1 MVFANPERGR
11 RSALAGREMIRW
23 IVEGRLGT
31 APGDSIAR
39 DCPFHVV
46 DTRAMVDKRGNS
58 ADDLLD
64 KIREGVAELENGGS
78 VVVVCDFGVSRSNTI
93 AAGILAEWR
102 GLEFDVAVA
111 QVIATTGEQAVKL
124 EMVDSLRAALRKSP
138 ASVRQDGIL
147 ITGSSGFLGAALRD
161 RLADSHRVVAPD
173 RATVDLLGPVVHLD
187 RYCRDN
193 EIGKIIHLAY
203 PRIYTNNDAMGHS
216 LTMLRGILDVCKSL
230 GIHLVLP
237 SGAVV
242 FSAYRS
248 SSMIADVNTTMRPRG
263 VYGETKFLEEVL
275 VQNARANGEVNSTI
289 VRISPTFGPQS
300 LRPRLIWFA
309 YRRLKEGRPIVTHR
323 YRNGL
328 PSLQLL
334 YIDDAIEGLACI
346 IEKKGNAPIYHLG
359 GDFSHEPR
367 EIINEMAEILGCHA
381 AIEETS
387 IDDDIANVF
396 LDWSA
401 TETEFGWR
409 PTTTLSDGL
418 RRTLACAA
426 APEIQSGK
434 GE

>member
-1 MVFANPERGR
+1 
-11 RSALAGREMIRW
+11 MIRW
-23 IVEGRLGT
+23 IVQGRLGT
-31 APGDSIAR
+31 APGDSIAHGG
-39 DCPFHVV
+39 PYHVV

-58 ADDLLD
+58 ADELLAT
-64 KIREGVAELENGGS
+64 IREGVAELERGGS

-102 GLEFDVAVA
+102 GMEFDAAAA

-124 EMVDSLRAALRKSP
+124 EMVDSLRAVLRKS
-138 ASVRQDGIL
+138 ATSVRQDGIL
-147 ITGSSGFLGAALRD
+147 ITGGSGFLGTALRD

-203 PRIYTNNDAMGHS
+203 PRIYTNNDAMGQS
-216 LTMLRGILDVCKSL
+216 LTILRGILDVCKSL

-275 VQNARANGEVNSTI
+275 VQNARANGEVNSTV

-300 LRPRLIWFA
+300 LRPRLIRFA
-309 YRRLKEGRPIVTHR
+309 HLRLKEGRPIVTHR

-334 YIDDAIEGLACI
+334 YIDDAVEGLARI
-346 IEKKGNAPIYHLG
+346 IEKKRNAPIYHLG
-359 GDFSHEPR
+359 GNFFHEPR
-367 EIINEMAEILGCHA
+367 EIIGKIGEILGCHA
-381 AIEETS
+381 AIEETN
-387 IDDDIANVF
+387 IDDDVANVF

-401 TETEFGWR
+401 TEKELGWR

-426 APEIQSGK
+426 SPEIQTGK

>member
-1 MVFANPERGR
+1 
-11 RSALAGREMIRW
+11 MIRW

-124 EMVDSLRAALRKSP
+124 EMVDSLRTALRNSP

-173 RATVDLLGPVVHLD
+173 RATLDLLGPVVHLD

-275 VQNARANGEVNSTI
+275 VQNAQANVEVNSTI
-289 VRISPTFGPQS
+289 VRISPTFGPHS

-381 AIEETS
+381 AIEETR